1 MTNWIISSSV
11 LIVLVMLV
19 RLVFKEKMSQQLR
32 YGLWLLVLIRLLV
45 PFSMGESQMSIDN
58 FTENAALSEG
68 GQIITEIGKI
78 DLPKMSYND
87 AYEQVASEYASNG
100 IDISEL
106 PIAQYENVSYE
117 IDNVRRGDISIAE
130 MLKYIWLG
138 GIAVVGGCF
147 VASNMIFASKLRKNR
162 RPVVWQNNRLPIYV
176 TDKIDTPCLFG
187 IVRPAVYVT
196 NETMGDYTT
205 LHHVVEH
212 ELTHFRH
219 CDHIWSILRCACLAI
234 HWYNPLVWAAAV
246 MSRNDAELACD
257 EATIKRIGES
267 ERAEYG
273 RTLIM
278 MTCEKRPA
286 LFNTATTMTGSG
298 RTIRERISLI
308 VKKPKMAAYTLIIV
322 AVIGIIAALVT
333 FTGAKNGGQNFY
345 EWTSSLTASDIELAE
360 VSKFFGLEQR
370 SYTIPE
376 EDYQGLVNIFNGIEA
391 KDLSND
397 KPQSENTDGYRMA
410 LYRDEKLWLFKALA
424 DGSVGLMFEDAETG
438 AMYDCEGSLLRIES
452 ETLWNYIVKVTDE
465 KTTPDFD
472 NMTAAQRIQM
482 LEESEIKRVETI
494 PIIENIEPSANALY
508 PLLKKAAEN
517 PVELAT
523 DFNAYWNML
532 VIFMDDDES
541 IILSAG
547 LPKNYVL
554 VSYQDGINA
563 EYDMSSSIA
572 DTGESFFVN
581 DEALYNYIRNTFS
594 TNDRVSEEVFQHRDI
609 LNRYSEEFINKS
621 SGLENAGINMFQYHS
636 EWDKGDSLYTVY
648 EWDLAF
654 QADDPLAVQFTDD
667 VWIDSDMRLRG
678 CMKDNIFVVYTNG
691 DTVEYK
697 FLTSDINHDRY
708 GLDWGYIT
716 AIFGDV
722 SDNPMIDLAYTRAL
736 ERNNNISI
744 YSAQTINIGNG
755 TYIIEFPVEN
765 TDTYVEV
772 TLTREKAYSWNI
784 LDSKVRVYG
793 ETYDERI
800 VLAYE
805 EALMRS
811 NMISINDAQGY
822 DSGNGLYIVEFP
834 IKNTDTYVEV
844 TLMRELDNSY
854 RVYYSEVVSYGLML
868 TTRQQ
873 ALTRMANLTADDIK
887 YISSNFDPPAE
898 DKMASAMANAVKNS
912 ISSEPD
918 NGVYFWSADVYLS
931 GGPSG
936 YSSNDE
942 HFNLYAGPTEN
953 IVAAWYKPE
962 GDGDAVRLCFE
973 DAELYR
979 LIRDI
984 YQTYVHLDENALEP
998 YRDIIEARAQKTI
1011 EESKNAVGVQPYTGF
1026 EIVRFDHID
1035 EFERSG
1041 TSYNVYAWDVAFTS
1055 DDPVRAGFAG
1065 GMWVDNKLRIR
1076 SVDEEV
1082 FFIVRDDGEYRFM
1095 FWDLYTD
1102 AERAPIDIE
1111 KAFE

>member
-1 MTNWIISSSV
+1 MMTNWIISSSV

-19 RLVFKEKMSQQLR
+19 RLVFKEKMSQKLR

-45 PFSMGESQMSIDN
+45 PFSLGESEISIDN
-58 FTENAALSEG
+58 FTESAVMSDG
-68 GQIITEIGKI
+68 GNLITEIGKI

-87 AYEQVASEYASNG
+87 AYEQVASEYAGNG
-100 IDISEL
+100 IDISQL

-117 IDNVRRGDISIAE
+117 IDNVRRSDVSIAE
-130 MLKYIWLG
+130 MVKYIWLG

-162 RPVVWQNNRLPIYV
+162 RPIVWQNNRLPIFV
-176 TDKIDTPCLFG
+176 TDKVDTPCLFG
-187 IVRPAVYVT
+187 IFRPTIYVT
-196 NETMGDYTT
+196 DETMADYTT

-234 HWYNPLVWAAAV
+234 HWYNPLVWATAV

-308 VKKPKMAAYTLIIV
+308 VKKPKMAAYTLVIV

-333 FTGAKNGGQNFY
+333 FTGAKNDGQNFY
-345 EWTSSLTASDIELAE
+345 EWTSSLTTDDIELVT

-370 SYTIPE
+370 RYTIPK
-376 EDYQGLVNIFNGIEA
+376 EDYQGLVNIFNGIKA

-397 KPQSENTDGYRMA
+397 KPQSENKDGYMMA

-438 AMYDCEGSLLRIES
+438 AIYDCEGSLLVIES
-452 ETLWNYIVKVTDE
+452 ETLWQFIKNTVDEKAELSSDLTIYERLSYITADDLKQISSNRLWPEKDELAKNLRLASQNVVEPPENMVGFWDLNVYLSGGPESYDTDDERLILHAGVPENYVHIMYYPEKAAYEDAEIFVLEHEGLYECIRKCYAWEGEIDESSLDKYYDVLKDRAEKSIVESNKSSDASPITGFDIVEFVLMDSFKGDVDAYYEVYKWDIAFYGDDPSNLNMMKGFMVDNNFRVRNHEKNTYFVVKTEGDTEEYRFMESRLYNNEAEVDEKIIAEFDENVRYQMVHLAYDEAINFSDKISPENVEVVNNGDGTYTLTFPVDEKSAVKVILRSNG
-465 KTTPDFD
+465 PYAW
-472 NMTAAQRIQM
+472 NVHTA
-482 LEESEIKRVETI
+482 EIV
-494 PIIENIEPSANALY
+494 
-508 PLLKKAAEN
+508 
-517 PVELAT
+517 
-523 DFNAYWNML
+523 
-532 VIFMDDDES
+532 
-541 IILSAG
+541 
-547 LPKNYVL
+547 
-554 VSYQDGINA
+554 
-563 EYDMSSSIA
+563 
-572 DTGESFFVN
+572 
-581 DEALYNYIRNTFS
+581 TFS
-594 TNDRVSEEVFQHRDI
+594 TSND
-609 LNRYSEEFINKS
+609 
-621 SGLENAGINMFQYHS
+621 
-636 EWDKGDSLYTVY
+636 
-648 EWDLAF
+648 
-654 QADDPLAVQFTDD
+654 P
-667 VWIDSDMRLRG
+667 
-678 CMKDNIFVVYTNG
+678 
-691 DTVEYK
+691 
-697 FLTSDINHDRY
+697 
-708 GLDWGYIT
+708 
-716 AIFGDV
+716 
-722 SDNPMIDLAYTRAL
+722 
-736 ERNNNISI
+736 IS
-744 YSAQTINIGNG
+744 
-755 TYIIEFPVEN
+755 
-765 TDTYVEV
+765 
-772 TLTREKAYSWNI
+772 
-784 LDSKVRVYG
+784 
-793 ETYDERI
+793 
-800 VLAYE
+800 LAYE
-805 EALMRS
+805 DAL
-811 NMISINDAQGY
+811 A
-822 DSGNGLYIVEFP
+822 
-834 IKNTDTYVEV
+834 
-844 TLMRELDNSY
+844 
-854 RVYYSEVVSYGLML
+854 
-868 TTRQQ
+868 
-873 ALTRMANLTADDIK
+873 RMANLTAGDIK

-912 ISSEPD
+912 IGSEPD

-962 GDGDAVRLCFE
+962 GDGNAVRLCFE
-973 DAELYR
+973 DADLYW

-984 YQTYVHLDENALEP
+984 YQTYVHLDRNALEP

-1011 EESKNAVGVQPYTGF
+1011 DESKNAVGVQPYTGF

-1041 TSYNVYAWDVAFTS
+1041 KSYNVYAWDVAFTS

-1082 FFIVRDDGEYRFM
+1082 YFIVRDDGEYRFM

-1102 AERAPIDIE
+1102 VERAPIDIE

>member
-11 LIVLVMLV
+11 LILLVMLV
-19 RLVFKEKMSQQLR
+19 RLVFKEKMSQRLR

-45 PFSMGESQMSIDN
+45 PFSLGESQMSIDN
-58 FTENAALSEG
+58 FTESAVMSEG
-68 GQIITEIGKI
+68 GKLITEIGEI

-87 AYEQVASEYASNG
+87 SYQQVASEYAGNG

-117 IDNVRRGDISIAE
+117 IDNVRRGGISIAE
-130 MLKYIWLG
+130 MLRYIWLG

-147 VASNMIFASKLRKNR
+147 IASNMIFASKLRKNR
-162 RPVVWQNNRLPIYV
+162 RPIVWQYNRLPIYV

-187 IVRPAVYVT
+187 IVRPAIYVT

-219 CDHIWSILRCACLAI
+219 GDHIWAILRCACLAI

-308 VKKPKMAAYTLIIV
+308 VKKPKMAAYTLVIV

-370 SYTIPE
+370 SYTIPK
-376 EDYQGLVNIFNGIEA
+376 EDYQGLVNIFSGIEA

-438 AMYDCEGSLLRIES
+438 AMYDCEGSLLMIES
-452 ETLWNYIVKVTDE
+452 EALWQFIKDTVDE
-465 KTTPDFD
+465 KAELSSDLTIYERLSHITADDLKQISSNRLWPEKDELAKNLRLASPNVVEPPE
-472 NMTAAQRIQM
+472 NMVGFWDLNVYLSGGPKSYDTDDERLILHAG
-482 LEESEIKRVETI
+482 V
-494 PIIENIEPSANALY
+494 PENYVHIMYY
-508 PLLKKAAEN
+508 PEKAAYEDA
-517 PVELAT
+517 E
-523 DFNAYWNML
+523 
-532 VIFMDDDES
+532 IFVLEHEGLYECIRKCYAWEGEIDES
-541 IILSAG
+541 SLD
-547 LPKNYVL
+547 KYYDVL
-554 VSYQDGINA
+554 KDRA
-563 EYDMSSSIA
+563 EKSIA
-572 DTGESFFVN
+572 ES
-581 DEALYNYIRNTFS
+581 
-594 TNDRVSEEVFQHRDI
+594 
-609 LNRYSEEFINKS
+609 NKS
-621 SGLENAGINMFQYHS
+621 SDASPITGFDIVEFVLMDSF
-636 EWDKGDSLYTVY
+636 KGDVDAYYEVY
-648 EWDLAF
+648 KWDIAF
-654 QADDPLAVQFTDD
+654 YGDDPSNLNMMKGFMVDD
-667 VWIDSDMRLRG
+667 KFRVRYHE
-678 CMKDNIFVVYTNG
+678 KNTYFVVKTEGDTEEYRFMESRLYNNEAEVDEKIIAEFDENVRYQMVHLAYDEAINFSDKISADNVEVVNNG
-691 DTVEYK
+691 D
-697 FLTSDINHDRY
+697 
-708 GLDWGYIT
+708 
-716 AIFGDV
+716 
-722 SDNPMIDLAYTRAL
+722 
-736 ERNNNISI
+736 
-744 YSAQTINIGNG
+744 G
-755 TYIIEFPVEN
+755 TYTLTFPV
-765 TDTYVEV
+765 D
-772 TLTREKAYSWNI
+772 EKSAVRVMLMSRGPYSWE
-784 LDSKVRVYG
+784 LYKSEMVTVSAA
-793 ETYDERI
+793 DERI
-800 VLAYE
+800 TLAYE

-811 NMISINDAQGY
+811 NMISMADAKGY

-873 ALTRMANLTADDIK
+873 ALERMANLTAGDIK
-887 YISSNFDPPAE
+887 YISSSFTEPTAE
-898 DKMASAMANAVKNS
+898 EMASAMANAVKNS

-984 YQTYVHLDENALEP
+984 YQTYVHLDRNALES

-1011 EESKNAVGVQPYTGF
+1011 DESKNAVGVQPYTGF

-1041 TSYNVYAWDVAFTS
+1041 KSYNVYAWDVAFTS

-1076 SVDEEV
+1076 GVDEEV
-1082 FFIVRDDGEYRFM
+1082 YFIVRDDGEYRFM

-1102 AERAPIDIE
+1102 VERAPIDIE